1 LFARAL
7 EATLA
12 FIGVA
17 LVGALLLGVS
27 RIGTAVHEAIR
38 EQTVLLYELHD
49 ALESHANR
57 LRGLSQELAETAEV
71 SPELKRS
78 GRARR
83 AARGGESARQK
94 IR

>member
-1 LFARAL
+1 MSARSSTAIPEGRAESE
-7 EATLA
+7 EAA
-12 FIGVA
+12 GAEPDEPGQVKPW
-17 LVGALLLGVS
+17 ALL
-27 RIGTAVHEAIR
+27 AVA
-38 EQTVLLYELHD
+38 
-49 ALESHANR
+49 R